1 MTKKRITA
9 LALLLV
15 LVCVSSVSMASTHL
29 ISRRS
34 IVRNSINVD
43 ICVQNGNIVASCR
56 ANLYYGSNPSVNIYL
71 QKQINGV
78 WITVSSGS
86 GTLDAK
92 TSTCATSG
100 SYRACASLKV
110 TESKGNASS
119 SATLDY

>member
-1 MTKKRITA
+1 MKLKRIVA
-9 LALLLV
+9 LV
-15 LVCVSSVSMASTHL
+15 LVLVMMLSVSMASASL
-29 ISRRS
+29 LSRRS

-86 GTLDAK
+86 GILDAK